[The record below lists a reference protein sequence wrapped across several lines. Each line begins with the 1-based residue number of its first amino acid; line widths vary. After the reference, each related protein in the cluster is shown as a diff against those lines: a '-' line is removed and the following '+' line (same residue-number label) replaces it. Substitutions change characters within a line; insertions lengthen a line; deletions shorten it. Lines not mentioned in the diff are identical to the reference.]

1 MILSL
6 GKRFSKSIAQV
17 ERFSFSSLTAAV
29 NKLKSVAEAEL
40 EHELNNPEDYSQ
52 EERFFKENGWDVQ
65 YNDTVIELKKRQGFH
80 QIHIVFNARAP
91 LPIEE
96 EEPGSNDQEQEQDA
110 SEVTVCLKKD
120 GF

>member
-40 EHELNNPEDYSQ
+40 EHELNNPEDYSK
-52 EERFFKENGWDVQ
+52 EERFFKDNGWDVQ

-80 QIHIVFNARAP
+80 QIHVVFNTRAP